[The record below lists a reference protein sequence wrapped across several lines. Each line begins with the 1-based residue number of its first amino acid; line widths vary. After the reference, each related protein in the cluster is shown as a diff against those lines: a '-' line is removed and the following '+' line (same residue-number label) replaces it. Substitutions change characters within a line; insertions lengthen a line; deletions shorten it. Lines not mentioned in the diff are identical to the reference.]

1 METRQA
7 RHTCDH
13 NSAWRFYAAFVILE
27 PKDRIPLMWLEI
39 RSDKLACDGCEC
51 DANIELLRTC
61 LVGAISACL
70 QRIEFLKRLQIL
82 ELL

>member
-13 NSAWRFYAAFVILE
+13 NSAWLFYAAFVILE
-27 PKDRIPLMWLEI
+27 PKNRIPLMWLEI

-51 DANIELLRTC
+51 DANLELLCTC

-70 QRIEFLKRLQIL
+70 QRIEFLKKLQTL
-82 ELL
+82 EPL